1 MFEYF
6 HVFVDGELK
15 LVSLSLAEA
24 SNYSMS
30 LKADGFYNSV
40 KVKSYTV
47 DPAVLAVMSDS
58 YDAQRSAELEF
69 VPI

>member
-40 KVKSYTV
+40 EVKSYTV

-58 YDAQRSAELEF
+58 YDAQRSELEF